1 MTTRVPIVF
10 AVVVDPVADD
20 VVASFERS
28 GGNVTD
34 VTSFD
39 PQQARKQLELL
50 KEAIPGLRRVPAA
63 APRFCPTL
71 FLYLA

>member
-1 MTTRVPIVF
+1 MITPTVF
-10 AVVVDPVADD
+10 VMVVDPVAED
-20 VVASFERS
+20 VVANLQRPAENLT
-28 GGNVTD
+28 GVTI
-34 VTSFD
+34 FD

-63 APRFCPTL
+63 APLFCPTL